1 MIFNIGMLTISN
13 IAVRFL
19 GMFYKVWLSQA
30 ISPVAL
36 GIFQLSMSVYMV
48 LITPVASGLPNAVS
62 RLSAKYMKQGH
73 AGAVLLSGL
82 KIGAAVT
89 VFSGAVM
96 LAGCGFLASAFLHE
110 KTAWCVV

>member
-19 GMFYKVWLSQA
+19 GMVYKVWLSQA

-89 VFSGAVM
+89 VSAVRLCWPAADFLPRPFCMKKPPGA
-96 LAGCGFLASAFLHE
+96 
-110 KTAWCVV
+110 

>member
-19 GMFYKVWLSQA
+19 GMVYKVWLSQA

-73 AGAVLLSGL
+73 AGAVPENRCGGNRFQRCGYAGRLRISCLGLS
-82 KIGAAVT
+82 A
-89 VFSGAVM
+89 
-96 LAGCGFLASAFLHE
+96 
-110 KTAWCVV
+110 